1 MNKVKNFGYA
11 VASTLAALPAMVS
24 AAAFDTG
31 LDKAQG
37 SAGLPSTAA
46 QGGVVGFLS
55 TILNW
60 LLGILG
66 VVALIAFVIAGFM
79 YIFSAGDE
87 EKAEKAKNTMLYAI
101 IGVVVALIG
110 YIIIKVIQ
118 GFLNGNVTGI

>member
-31 LDKAQG
+31 LDKAQN